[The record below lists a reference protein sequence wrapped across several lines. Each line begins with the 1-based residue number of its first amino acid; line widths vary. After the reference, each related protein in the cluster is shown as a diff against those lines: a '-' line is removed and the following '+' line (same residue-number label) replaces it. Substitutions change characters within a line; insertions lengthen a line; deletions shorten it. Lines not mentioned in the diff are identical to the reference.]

1 MKKIS
6 WRFLILIFVASC
18 SSTTECCD
26 SPEVPTEV
34 RDEVIVI
41 KDWEPRAEVL
51 VEGSIFTVSYN
62 EVLQQPNWI
71 VIMFDR
77 SKKW

>member
-1 MKKIS
+1 M
-6 WRFLILIFVASC
+6 LY
-18 SSTTECCD
+18 

-51 VEGSIFTVSYN
+51 VEGSIFTVSYMKFYN
-62 EVLQQPNWI
+62 SLI
-71 VIMFDR
+71 D
-77 SKKW
+77 SL